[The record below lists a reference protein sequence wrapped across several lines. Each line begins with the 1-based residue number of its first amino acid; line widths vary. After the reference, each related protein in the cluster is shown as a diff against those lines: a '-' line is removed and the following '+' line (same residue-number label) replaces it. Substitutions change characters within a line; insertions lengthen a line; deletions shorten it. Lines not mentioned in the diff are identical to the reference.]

1 VILTV
6 LLILAG
12 ILLIGLGLA
21 GMLLP
26 ALPGPPLLYLGIL
39 ALAWADNFQH
49 LNRSELIMLGIIAA
63 IVTILDLIATL
74 FGTKVFGGSRW
85 GMLGATLGIL
95 FGLPFGLIGLV
106 LGPFL
111 GVLIFEYGKNPDM
124 RQAMTSSFGSF
135 VGLVLG
141 TFLKVGASIVMLG
154 LAGWW
159 AL

>member
-1 VILTV
+1 MILTV
-6 LLILAG
+6 LLVLAG

-21 GMLLP
+21 GMFLP
-26 ALPGPPLLYLGIL
+26 ALPGPPLLYVGIL
-39 ALAWADNFQH
+39 ALAWADNFRH
-49 LNRSELIMLGIIAA
+49 LDRSELIVLGIIAA

-74 FGTKVFGGSRW
+74 LGTKVFGGSRW

-95 FGLPFGLIGLV
+95 LGLPFGLIGLV

-111 GVLIFEYGKNPDM
+111 GVLIFEYSKNPDM
-124 RQAMTSSFGSF
+124 RRALTSSFGSF
-135 VGLVLG
+135 LGLVLG

>member
-1 VILTV
+1 MILTV
-6 LLILAG
+6 LLVLAG
-12 ILLIGLGLA
+12 IVLIGLGLA

-49 LNRSELIMLGIIAA
+49 LNGRELIALGIIAA
-63 IVTILDLIATL
+63 VVTILDTVATL
-74 FGTKVFGGSRW
+74 LGTKAFGGSRW

-95 FGLPFGLIGLV
+95 IGLPFGLVGLV

-124 RQAMTSSFGSF
+124 RRALTSSVGSF
-135 VGLVLG
+135 LGLVLG

-159 AL
+159 AI

>member
-1 VILTV
+1 MILTV

-39 ALAWADNFQH
+39 SLAWADNFRH
-49 LNRSELIMLGIIAA
+49 LNRSELIALGIIAA

-95 FGLPFGLIGLV
+95 LGLPFGLIGLV

-111 GVLIFEYGKNPDM
+111 GVLVFEYGKNPDM
-124 RQAMTSSFGSF
+124 RRAMTSSFGSF
-135 VGLVLG
+135 LGLVLG
-141 TFLKVGASIVMLG
+141 TFLKIGASILMLG